1 MAHGAK
7 ASAPVKPPFNSK
19 LIAKKTN
26 CIQNRKFNSF
36 KLGQRTIVCHINLK
50 IKPYSSKSQLIPL
63 HSIMEWKEKNSA
75 SNEINH
81 KPLIIE
87 RPIIRYPAV
96 L

>member
-81 KPLIIE
+81 KRLIIE